1 MGRRGTDMRLR
12 SFTKE
17 FPARVFYGVGGPLLF
32 SARFEV
38 QGVAV
43 KR

>member
-12 SFTKE
+12 SDV
-17 FPARVFYGVGGPLLF
+17 AHYGAFYGVGGPLLF